1 MLAGL
6 INYKGFCK
14 NLQVFGVLSY
24 NTDGVFFFPKPD
36 NEMEHFMSD
45 GPIGMKEQGRA
56 EREKFENELKRII
69 DASNKAGI
77 LLRVIG
83 SLAFQMHCP
92 QYGFLQQA
100 MGRAYTDID
109 FGAYRKQ
116 TKEIKAL
123 MSGLGYSEE
132 QEVFIVSEGNRS
144 IFDQVTTGLHVD
156 VFYDKLD
163 FCHEISWIDRLEV
176 DAPTIP
182 LAEMLLE
189 KMQIVKINEK
199 DVIDTI
205 MLLLEHPLDN
215 QDKETINIGLI
226 AQLCAKDWGLWRT
239 TSMNLDKVRQLAHGY
254 TQLSDEQK
262 AYVEKQVAAALARL
276 DAEPKSLAW
285 RLRSRVGDRVKW
297 YKEVDEVH

>member
-1 MLAGL
+1 
-6 INYKGFCK
+6 
-14 NLQVFGVLSY
+14 
-24 NTDGVFFFPKPD
+24 
-36 NEMEHFMSD
+36 MSD
-45 GPIGMKEQGRA
+45 GPIGMKEQGKA
-56 EREKFENELKRII
+56 ERELFERELKRII
-69 DASNKAGI
+69 DASNQAGI

-92 QYGFLQQA
+92 QYGYLQQA

-144 IFDQVTTGLHVD
+144 IFNHATNGLHVD

-163 FCHEISWIDRLEV
+163 FCHVISWIDRLEV

-215 QDKETINIGLI
+215 TDTEKINIELV

-239 TSMNLDKVRQLAHGY
+239 TSMNLDKVRQLAQGY
-254 TQLSDEQK
+254 PQLSAEQK
-262 AYVEKQVAAALARL
+262 THISAQVDQALARME
-276 DAEPKSLAW
+276 AEPKPLAW
-285 RLRSRVGDRVKW
+285 RLRARVGDRVKW